1 MTHEQRGRITVD
13 LNGNW
18 RLYSNVLPSTA
29 KALGTVIVSG
39 ETGALIY
46 FAETK
51 IYARLNAQVVKPLN
65 QRKVIA
71 AIEASSGQAS

>member
-1 MTHEQRGRITVD
+1 MTHEQRGRITVN

-18 RLYSNVLPSTA
+18 RLYSNILTYTA
-29 KALGTVIVSG
+29 KGLGTVIADG

-46 FAETK
+46 FSQTK
-51 IYARLNAQVVKPLN
+51 IYARLNAQVIKPLN

-71 AIEASSGQAS
+71 AIEASGGQKP